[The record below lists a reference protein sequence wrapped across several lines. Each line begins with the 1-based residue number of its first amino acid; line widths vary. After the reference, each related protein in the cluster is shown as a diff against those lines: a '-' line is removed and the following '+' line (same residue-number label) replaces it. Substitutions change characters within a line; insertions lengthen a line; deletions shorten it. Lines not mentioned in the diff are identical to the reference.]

1 MTMAE
6 RKRSANWLYTEK
18 MLLLDIICEHCN
30 IIGNKK
36 TDGVTMKQKNAEWM
50 RISEEFNSQT
60 SSMHRTAEN
69 LKAQWD
75 SLKKNAKKVASA
87 ARQSLLKTGG
97 GPANPKDDDPLHIKI
112 MALLSTSAVGLYNK
126 FDSDSMAII
135 INNSETEESSSQ
147 NDAHVKD
154 VADLITVIEVPSEEQ
169 ECAAQMNFEQHKNG
183 TTEVINKDWGD
194 YTPSMLQTP
203 VSKSLR
209 FDEKETV
216 DEEIPAKNIC
226 KTPKAK
232 EWSSKRRPAAPAS
245 TSMEEFYKKKTKA
258 LELQMS
264 FAQKE
269 REEANKLFE
278 IDYEIKKEIL
288 NKNS

>member
-30 IIGNKK
+30 IIENKK

-97 GPANPKDDDPLHIKI
+97 RPANPKDDDPLHIKI
-112 MALLSTSAVGLYNK
+112 MGLI
-126 FDSDSMAII
+126 S
-135 INNSETEESSSQ
+135 
-147 NDAHVKD
+147 
-154 VADLITVIEVPSEEQ
+154 L
-169 ECAAQMNFEQHKNG
+169 MNF
-183 TTEVINKDWGD
+183 TL
-194 YTPSMLQTP
+194 M
-203 VSKSLR
+203 
-209 FDEKETV
+209 
-216 DEEIPAKNIC
+216 
-226 KTPKAK
+226 
-232 EWSSKRRPAAPAS
+232 
-245 TSMEEFYKKKTKA
+245 
-258 LELQMS
+258 
-264 FAQKE
+264 
-269 REEANKLFE
+269 
-278 IDYEIKKEIL
+278 
-288 NKNS
+288 

>member
-6 RKRSANWLYTEK
+6 RKRSAYWLYTEK
-18 MLLLDIICEHCN
+18 MLL
-30 IIGNKK
+30 
-36 TDGVTMKQKNAEWM
+36 
-50 RISEEFNSQT
+50 
-60 SSMHRTAEN
+60 TAEN

-112 MALLSTSAVGLYNK
+112 MGLLSTSAVGLYNK

-135 INNSETEESSSQ
+135 INNSETEESSTQ
-147 NDAHVKD
+147 NDAH
-154 VADLITVIEVPSEEQ
+154 
-169 ECAAQMNFEQHKNG
+169 
-183 TTEVINKDWGD
+183 DWGD

-203 VSKSLR
+203 SSLR

-216 DEEIPAKNIC
+216 DEKIPAKNIC
-226 KTPKAK
+226 KMPKAK

-245 TSMEEFYKKKTKA
+245 TSMDEFYKKK
-258 LELQMS
+258 
-264 FAQKE
+264 QKH
-269 REEANKLFE
+269 
-278 IDYEIKKEIL
+278 
-288 NKNS
+288 